1 MGDRSYY
8 FYCSLIN
15 FQIQPLGFLKFDVVI
30 VLFLGQKKK
39 KKVVLR
45 NLFWQCRP
53 TNKIMI
59 FSSRKEIKWCLNM
72 NSVL

>member
-39 KKVVLR
+39 SCFEKFVLA
-45 NLFWQCRP
+45 
-53 TNKIMI
+53 M
-59 FSSRKEIKWCLNM
+59 
-72 NSVL
+72 

>member
-39 KKVVLR
+39 KKK
-45 NLFWQCRP
+45 LFW
-53 TNKIMI
+53 
-59 FSSRKEIKWCLNM
+59 EICFGNVDPQTKLWYSLLEKKLNG
-72 NSVL
+72 V